1 MKTKVKHMQEFF
13 AVIGSFLII
22 PVLSR
27 KKVPLGIAIC
37 ACAVLMALLGGLGA
51 FDFANVISNTFFNF
65 NKVQQL
71 LVVAE
76 FSIIGVLL
84 KKYKIIDEVLDNLT
98 KVIKNE
104 KAILMLIPALIGM
117 LTVPGGAIM
126 SVPLV
131 DQLGERSNISKPH
144 RAIINLVFRH
154 IPMNILPY
162 ATSFLVVASIS
173 PRISIYKLIGLN
185 SIFMMMYF
193 IAAYYIYIRKAQS
206 SPSPHYSF
214 EWINLVKLL
223 KFTSPIYV
231 AVLLNLLLGV
241 PFYLGVL
248 VNLLIV
254 YLIHPTKTFLMDSL
268 RAFSFNVLYALI
280 GVYLIQGI
288 MGRMESLNSFLA
300 SILMNPN
307 TIILGIIAASMFFGI
322 TTGFSP
328 TALGVIL
335 PILIT
340 LPLSDNMLLMYCHF
354 TFCWAFVGYFFS
366 PMHLCQIFT
375 CEYLKVSIGDLYKD
389 YWKFFVSLATVL
401 VLNYFVM
408 GLFLR

>member
-1 MKTKVKHMQEFF
+1 MKHMQEFF

-193 IAAYYIYIRKAQS
+193 IAAYYLYIRKAQS

-389 YWKFFVSLATVL
+389 YWKFFVSMATVL

>member
-1 MKTKVKHMQEFF
+1 VKHMQEFF

>member
-1 MKTKVKHMQEFF
+1 MREFF
-13 AVIGSFLII
+13 AVIVSFLII
-22 PVLSR
+22 PILSR
-27 KKVPLGIAIC
+27 KKVPIGIAIC
-37 ACAVLMALLGGLGA
+37 VCAVLMALLGGLGV
-51 FDFANVISNTFFNF
+51 FDFANVISDTFFNF

-173 PRISIYKLIGLN
+173 PRISIYKLMGLN

-206 SPSPHYSF
+206 SPSPHYNF

-340 LPLSDNMLLMYCHF
+340 LPLSDNMLLMYSYF
-354 TFCWAFVGYFFS
+354 TFSWAFVGYFFS

-375 CEYLKVSIGDLYKD
+375 CEYLKVSTGDLYKE
-389 YWKFFVSLATVL
+389 YWKFLASLVAILIV
-401 VLNYFVM
+401 NYFVM
-408 GLFLR
+408 GLFFR

>member
-1 MKTKVKHMQEFF
+1 MKHMQEFF

>member
-1 MKTKVKHMQEFF
+1 MQEFF

>member
-1 MKTKVKHMQEFF
+1 MKHMQEFF

-389 YWKFFVSLATVL
+389 YWKFFVSLATVI